1 MVVGFVPGAP
11 GKATEQSKR
20 DESTCSGWKRR
31 AKWKQGK
38 SSGAVRPGTPATM
51 PTQTLPDVAQGSSF
65 QQLRISSRDRPQ
77 YDSYDSTPAYGSAAP
92 SAGSEVTTTWHLWK
106 GAADENIALMKKI
119 RIERDNQ
126 IVQVLEQ
133 DLQYVSSLKRN
144 VSMKLDNHL
153 R

>member
-11 GKATEQSKR
+11 GKATEQKR

-77 YDSYDSTPAYGSAAP
+77 YDSYDTPSYGSAP
-92 SAGSEVTTTWHLWK
+92 SSGSEISTWHLWK

-119 RIERDNQ
+119 KVERDNQ

-144 VSMKLDNHL
+144 VSIKLDNSL